1 MNKLQRIQQQ
11 VAAHMA
17 AKKERELAYAEYVET
32 GLLTIRFRKADD
44 SYNSRQD
51 AAMQLLAD
59 VLPLLE
65 AAVEW
70 DYEMIVF
77 EDYVSMEWKS
87 LETEVA
93 KLLEEVEE

>member
-1 MNKLQRIQQQ
+1 MNKLQHLQQQ

-17 AKKERELAYAEYVET
+17 AKAAWSKVELGHAVDRTVVYEALDYHPD
-32 GLLTIRFRKADD
+32 A
-44 SYNSRQD
+44 D

-70 DYEMIVF
+70 DYEMVVF